1 MVDSYRPLSLKEAF
15 DLRAEKGAM
24 PFAGGTDLMVRY
36 RYESGAIPDY
46 PRPIMFLGHLD
57 DLRKIRRI
65 EHGLSIGAAVTMTEL
80 LDHDEVPEILKESLL
95 TIAAPGLRNTA
106 TIAGNICNASPAG
119 DSICALY
126 ALDAGVKLQSPG
138 GERIEPLYQ
147 FITGPGKTD
156 LHADEILTEIIIP
169 EDRSTIHLFK
179 KVGTRR
185 ANALSKLTLSAV
197 ARISDGRIDEIRIAV
212 GAVAPTV
219 VRSLELEKKME
230 GRSLKDVALEA
241 EDILR
246 DYDALVQPID
256 DQRSTAVYRKRVAMN
271 LVRHFLLGVVLQQKG
286 A

>member
-1 MVDSYRPLSLKEAF
+1 MVDSYRPLSLKEALE
-15 DLRAEKGAM
+15 LRSEKGAL

-46 PRPIMFLGHLD
+46 PKPIMFVNHLEE
-57 DLRKIRRI
+57 LRAIRRVD
-65 EHGLSIGAAVTMTEL
+65 HGLSIGAGVTMTEVL
-80 LDHDEVPEILKESLL
+80 ESDEVPEILKEAVV

-106 TIAGNICNASPAG
+106 TLAGNICNASPAG

-126 ALDAGVKLQSPG
+126 ALDAGVKLQSPEA
-138 GERIEPLYQ
+138 ERILPIYQ

-156 LHADEILTEIIIP
+156 LHPDEILTEIIVP
-169 EDRSTIHLFK
+169 HNRSTTHLFK

-185 ANALSKLTLSAV
+185 ANALSKLSFSGM
-197 ARISDGRIDEIRIAV
+197 ARISEDRLDEIRIAI

-219 VRSLELEKKME
+219 VRSIELEKRME
-230 GRSLKDVALEA
+230 GRSISEVAEEA

-271 LVRHFLLGVVLQQKG
+271 LVRHFLLGIVLQQQE

>member
-1 MVDSYRPLSLKEAF
+1 MVDSYRPLSLKEAL
-15 DLRAEKGAM
+15 DLRADTGAM

-46 PRPIMFLGHLD
+46 PRPVMFVNQLD

-65 EHGLSIGAAVTMTEL
+65 DHGLSIGAAVTMTEV
-80 LDHDEVPEILKESLL
+80 LDHDDVPEILKEALL

-138 GERIEPLYQ
+138 GERIEPIYQ
-147 FITGPGKTD
+147 FITGPGKID

-169 EDRSTIHLFK
+169 EDHSTIHLFK

-197 ARISDGRIDEIRIAV
+197 ARISDSRIDEIRIAI

-219 VRSLELEKKME
+219 VRSLELEKRME
-230 GRSLKDVALEA
+230 GRSLKEVALEA